1 MDELLASLN
10 RTLRGWANYFRH
22 GVSKAVFSTIDD
34 HAWHR
39 IVRWI
44 FHKHS
49 RLSWRELRRRFCR
62 PGSWKLICD
71 GVEFTGASSVK
82 VIRYRYRG
90 SNIPTPWTPRPAAA
104 NTGG

>member
-1 MDELLASLN
+1 MSTTRGQVLLSGHSPHQTEN
-10 RTLRGWANYFRH
+10 
-22 GVSKAVFSTIDD
+22 SKAVFSTIDD

-49 RLSWRELRRRFCR
+49 RLSRRELRRRFCR
-62 PGSWKLICD
+62 PDSGKLICD
-71 GVEFTGASSVK
+71 GVECTGPSSVK

-90 SNIPTPWTPRPAAA
+90 SSIPTPWTPRPAVAS
-104 NTGG
+104 TGG